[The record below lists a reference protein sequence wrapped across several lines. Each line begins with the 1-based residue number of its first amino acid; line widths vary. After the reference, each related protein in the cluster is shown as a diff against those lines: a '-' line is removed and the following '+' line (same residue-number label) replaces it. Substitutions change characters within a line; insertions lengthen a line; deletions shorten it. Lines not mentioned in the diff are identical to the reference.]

1 MLIAPL
7 KELPPADRERLL
19 RRSQQDMEAITPA
32 VRAIMDDVRSRGD
45 TALRDYT
52 LRFDRVQLDN
62 LEVTQEELAQAR
74 AALAPELLEA
84 LQHAARTITAFH
96 QRQLQPEEQV
106 ETEPGVCVW
115 RVWRPIERV
124 GLYIPGGKAT
134 YPSSVL
140 MSAIPA
146 RIAGCREIILCTP
159 PRPDGSLSPIVLV
172 AAQLAG
178 VQRIFKLGG
187 VQAIA
192 AMAYGTE
199 SVPRVYKIL
208 GPGNAYVTTAKM
220 LAFGQVD
227 IDMPAGPSEVMIL
240 ADDSADPRLVAADL
254 MAQAEHAEDSACVL
268 VTTSRALAEQVAAEV
283 ERQSESLPTCK
294 TIRASLER
302 YGGLLLVESLEEGI
316 AFVNVY
322 APEHLEII
330 TSDDQRVL
338 TGIHNAGS
346 IFLGAWAPVPT
357 GDYASGSNHILP
369 TGRYARFF
377 APLSVESFGRKV
389 QVQQLTRDGLANLRP
404 AIETLAQAEGL
415 PAHRHAITIRF
426 EEDKEA

>member
-7 KELPPADRERLL
+7 KSLPPADRERLL
-19 RRSQQDMEAITPA
+19 RRSQQDMEAIAPA
-32 VRAIMDDVRSRGD
+32 VRAIMDDVRARGD
-45 TALRDYT
+45 AALRDYT
-52 LRFDRVQLDN
+52 LRFDRVQLER
-62 LEVTQEELAQAR
+62 LEVTQEEMAWASAQ
-74 AALAPELLEA
+74 LAPELLEA
-84 LQHAARTITAFH
+84 LQHAARTISVFH
-96 QRQLQPEEQV
+96 QRQLQPEEPV

-159 PRPDGSLSPIVLV
+159 PRPDGSLSPIVLA

-178 VQRIFKLGG
+178 VQRVFKLGG

-192 AMAYGTE
+192 AMAYATE
-199 SVPRVYKIL
+199 SMPRVFKIL

-268 VTTSRALAEQVAAEV
+268 VTTSRALAEQVNSEV
-283 ERQSESLPTCK
+283 ERQSKPLPTCK

-316 AFVNVY
+316 AFVNEY

-330 TSDDQRVL
+330 TGDDQRVL
-338 TGIHNAGS
+338 SGIQNAGS

-426 EEDKEA
+426 EEEPS

>member
-1 MLIAPL
+1 MLIARL
-7 KELPPADRERLL
+7 SELPPADRERLL
-19 RRSQQDMEAITPA
+19 RRSQQDMEAIAPA
-32 VRAIMDDVRSRGD
+32 VRAIIDDVRAHGD
-45 TALRDYT
+45 AALRDYT
-52 LRFDRVQLDN
+52 LRFDRVQLER
-62 LEVTQEELAQAR
+62 LEVTQEEMAWAS

-96 QRQLQPEEQV
+96 QHQLQPEEQV

-115 RVWRPIERV
+115 RLWRPIERV

-159 PRPDGSLSPIVLV
+159 PRQDGSLSPIVLV

-178 VQRIFKLGG
+178 VQRFFKLGG

-268 VTTSRALAEQVAAEV
+268 VTTSRALAEQVAVEV

-294 TIRASLER
+294 TICASLER

-316 AFVNVY
+316 AFVNEY

-330 TSDDQRVL
+330 TADDQRVL
-338 TGIHNAGS
+338 SGIQNAGS

-426 EEDKEA
+426 EEEKKP

>member
-7 KELPPADRERLL
+7 KELPTADRERLL
-19 RRSQQDMEAITPA
+19 RRSQQDMEAIAPA
-32 VRAIMDDVRSRGD
+32 VRAIMDDVRKWGD
-45 TALRDYT
+45 DALRDYT
-52 LRFDRVQLDN
+52 LRFDHVQLEG
-62 LEVTQEELAQAR
+62 LEVTQEEFAQAR

-159 PRPDGSLSPIVLV
+159 PRQDGSLAPIVLV

-240 ADDSADPRLVAADL
+240 ADASADPRLVAADL

-268 VTTSRALAEQVAAEV
+268 VTTSRALAEQVAIEV

-346 IFLGAWAPVPT
+346 IFLGAWSPVPT

-389 QVQQLTRDGLANLRP
+389 QVQQLTREGLANLRP

-426 EEDKEA
+426 EEDKQL

>member
-7 KELPPADRERLL
+7 KELPAADRERLL
-19 RRSQQDMEAITPA
+19 RRSQQDMEAIAPA

-45 TALRDYT
+45 AALRDYT
-52 LRFDRVQLDN
+52 LRFDRVRLDN

-74 AALAPELLEA
+74 AALAPDLLEA
-84 LQHAARTITAFH
+84 LQHAARTISAFH

-159 PRPDGSLSPIVLV
+159 PRPDGSLAPIVLV

-178 VQRIFKLGG
+178 VQRVFKLGG

-208 GPGNAYVTTAKM
+208 GPGNAYVATAKM
-220 LAFGQVD
+220 QVFGQVD
-227 IDMPAGPSEVMIL
+227 IDSPAGPSEVLIL
-240 ADDSADPRLVAADL
+240 ADGTVDPRWVAADL
-254 MAQAEHAEDSACVL
+254 MAQAEHAE
-268 VTTSRALAEQVAAEV
+268 
-283 ERQSESLPTCK
+283 
-294 TIRASLER
+294 
-302 YGGLLLVESLEEGI
+302 
-316 AFVNVY
+316 
-322 APEHLEII
+322 
-330 TSDDQRVL
+330 
-338 TGIHNAGS
+338 
-346 IFLGAWAPVPT
+346 
-357 GDYASGSNHILP
+357 
-369 TGRYARFF
+369 
-377 APLSVESFGRKV
+377 
-389 QVQQLTRDGLANLRP
+389 
-404 AIETLAQAEGL
+404 
-415 PAHRHAITIRF
+415 
-426 EEDKEA
+426 